1 MFVGLFA
8 TRSRTQIN
16 MNDPFEAG
24 KDSTSDATVSRI
36 PPHIEIPISDI
47 VESAEAFIKGNPKND
62 TPFAGLND
70 QLAEAAK
77 EANPLPEDEPD
88 SDKSIF
94 NP

>member
-1 MFVGLFA
+1 MPEDLVPGG
-8 TRSRTQIN
+8 SPE
-16 MNDPFEAG
+16 DPNYRKPPG
-24 KDSTSDATVSRI
+24 GVSVSLSE
-36 PPHIEIPISDI
+36 IESL
-47 VESAEAFIKGNPKND
+47 VEGNPKND

-88 SDKSIF
+88 SDKGAF